1 MMGATDHNAAIYY
14 SSDAY
19 DPDRHGLNG
28 RRVAGRSFLQG
39 YLRHMGEGPVTACVE
54 HERDEQEFR
63 AFVESTS
70 PGREVRIIPGYSRMM
85 EQVGTL
91 FYPAVGLAE
100 RAWTRM
106 LRGQAGWS
114 LCGIT
119 HTTATR
125 AAMGNVADLLS
136 APVEPWDALIC
147 TSRAVQASIQVQF
160 DLVEDYH
167 RRRFGAQL
175 PLTRPMTPV
184 IPLGIDTQAF
194 AHDPV
199 RRHQL
204 RRDLAIAEDDI
215 LCMVL
220 SRLVMWGKFD
230 PLPLYM
236 AMQRAAALTGRKL
249 HLALV
254 GRLDGGAEE
263 AHFSDAACLMPD
275 VTLHLLDGLDH
286 DTRQGAFSG
295 ADIFL
300 FPIDN
305 LQETFGIAPIEAMAA
320 GLPVIATDWDGL
332 RDTIAPECGILVP
345 TVTGNANHSR
355 LESLRYLVGTDN
367 EAQFQGLMASMTAF
381 NIDAMGHVI
390 ARLADDPGQR
400 RRMGEAGR
408 NRAARLYDWSAII
421 PQMTDLWCAQN
432 ERRGL
437 ATEVEQNRYARL
449 EVPVLPSAFANFA
462 AWPSRQVET
471 ATMRIAAN
479 PAPATLTQGADIDL
493 IWQLRRSDLLRRN
506 VESRERIAAVLNAL
520 PREGEAIDSLT
531 LARQLDLP
539 LASVERA
546 ALWLIKYDLARLV

>member
-1 MMGATDHNAAIYY
+1 MDTTDHNAAIYY

-39 YLRHMGEGPVTACVE
+39 YLRHMGEGQVTACVE

-63 AFVESTS
+63 SFVETTS
-70 PGREVRIIPGYSRMM
+70 PGRATRVIPGFSRLM
-85 EQVGTL
+85 EEVGTL
-91 FYPAVGLAE
+91 FYPAAALAD

-106 LRGQAGWS
+106 LRGQARWS

-125 AAMGNVADLLS
+125 AAMGNIADLLA

-147 TSRAVQASIQVQF
+147 TSQAVRASVQVQF

-167 RRRFGAQL
+167 RRRFGAQM

-184 IPLGIDTQAF
+184 IPLGIDSAGF
-194 AHDPV
+194 VDSPA
-199 RRHQL
+199 RRQSL
-204 RRDLAIAEDDI
+204 RQDLGIKDDDI

-230 PLPLYM
+230 PLPLYL
-236 AMQRAAALTGRKL
+236 AMQCAAKLTGRKL

-275 VTLHLLDGLDH
+275 VTLHLLDGLDP

-295 ADIFL
+295 SDIFL

-305 LQETFGIAPIEAMAA
+305 LQETFGIAPVEAMAA

-332 RDTIAPECGILVP
+332 RDTISPECGILVP

-400 RRMGEAGR
+400 KRMGQAGR
-408 NRAARLYDWSAII
+408 LRAARHYDWSVII
-421 PQMTDLWCAQN
+421 PQMQDLWRAQN
-432 ERRGL
+432 ERRSL
-437 ATEVEQNRYARL
+437 ASDAEQTRYAQL

-462 AWPSRQVET
+462 AWPSSQVET
-471 ATMRIAAN
+471 GTMRIAAN
-479 PAPATLTQGADIDL
+479 MAPDLPDIAL
-493 IWQLRRSDLLRRN
+493 IWALRRQDLLRRHA
-506 VESRERIAAVLNAL
+506 ESQDRLIAVLDGLRDA
-520 PREGEAIDSLT
+520 GGVIDSLT
-531 LARQLDLP
+531 LARKLAVP

-546 ALWLIKYDLARLV
+546 ALWLIKYDLARLA